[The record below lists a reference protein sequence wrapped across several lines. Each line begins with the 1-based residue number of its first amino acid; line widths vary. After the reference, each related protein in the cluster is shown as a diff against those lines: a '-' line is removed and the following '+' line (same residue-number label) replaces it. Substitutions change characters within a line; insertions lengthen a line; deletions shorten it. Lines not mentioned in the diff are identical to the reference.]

1 MRSSAP
7 LILIRILATAAT
19 ADKLK
24 VRPSA
29 CALARWPS
37 FVAFVILLNTTIA
50 SFPLLHKIL
59 ESASPFSVRLACRYF
74 PVSQFGCALPCPA
87 LACHIW
93 VRVRVHVLIFRRLFR
108 SRIDFA
114 VGPGNEFRASPI
126 HLRTGP
132 RAIST
137 TILHSIPQISSS
149 LLFSSFVS
157 LSFSIAP
164 PQSLP
169 PLPHRGCNQTAN
181 AHFQAPSSYFI
192 QLSYATAVVRTA
204 EKTRSRQPLVFTIPS
219 LTWLLDQ

>member
-1 MRSSAP
+1 
-7 LILIRILATAAT
+7 
-19 ADKLK
+19 
-24 VRPSA
+24 VRLRAGPR
-29 CALARWPS
+29 LLL
-37 FVAFVILLNTTIA
+37 FVILLTTTIA
-50 SFPLLHKIL
+50 SFPLLRKTL
-59 ESASPFSVRLACRYF
+59 ESASPFPVPLDCRYF
-74 PVSQFGCALPCPA
+74 PVSPRGCALPCPA
-87 LACHIW
+87 LACHVW

-137 TILHSIPQISSS
+137 SILHPIPQISSS

-164 PQSLP
+164 PQSLC

-192 QLSYATAVVRTA
+192 QLSYATAVVRPA
-204 EKTRSRQPLVFTIPS
+204 ERLEAAS
-219 LTWLLDQ
+219 L

>member
-1 MRSSAP
+1 LRTSAP

-37 FVAFVILLNTTIA
+37 FVAFVILLTTTIA

-59 ESASPFSVRLACRYF
+59 ESASPFPVPLDCRYF
-74 PVSQFGCALPCPA
+74 PVSSRGYALPCPA

-108 SRIDFA
+108 SRIDF

-126 HLRTGP
+126 HLRTGLEP
-132 RAIST
+132 LRPQYS
-137 TILHSIPQISSS
+137 ILS
-149 LLFSSFVS
+149 LKSRVLFCFPPSFPS
-157 LSFSIAP
+157 AS
-164 PQSLP
+164 Q
-169 PLPHRGCNQTAN
+169 LPHRNRCARFLTVGAIKLQTLT
-181 AHFQAPSSYFI
+181 PS
-192 QLSYATAVVRTA
+192 
-204 EKTRSRQPLVFTIPS
+204 TIE
-219 LTWLLDQ
+219 LLYSAILRYCCLPHCRKD